1 MSLKVN
7 GAGWACAGDDCGAG
21 SGDGCGSCIGCVAG
35 GFAVSCCKYAESG
48 TCKYAGSRGS
58 GAVTSRDCAAQSHVL
73 DRFPHSFM
81 Y

>member
-7 GAGWACAGDDCGAG
+7 GAGWACTGDECGA
-21 SGDGCGSCIGCVAG
+21 

-73 DRFPHSFM
+73 DRFPYEFM